1 VSPSGQRF
9 LHGGPGSVLFI
20 PSGCP
25 HAFSNPTS
33 APARVLFQATPSG
46 HEDYLAE
53 LAALL
58 REAKGRPDT
67 AAIVELRRRYDI
79 EQLTALR
86 NPASV
91 TR

>member
-1 VSPSGQRF
+1 M
-9 LHGGPGSVLFI
+9 
-20 PSGCP
+20 
-25 HAFSNPTS
+25 
-33 APARVLFQATPSG
+33 
-46 HEDYLAE
+46 
-53 LAALL
+53 L